1 MEKLIYLTWRHDEE
15 TPDAH
20 RDRLIDTC
28 ADALIEAGAL
38 GLSMNIKD
46 SDAEVPSPSPGMTGR
61 APFTAQVS
69 LWLDNH
75 EARPRFEAILARHV
89 RRLLGFLVT
98 ESLYTEYGENRH
110 ASPRDWPDGVRSPG
124 VMTVTL
130 LEKPDRFSYED
141 WVAHWYGTQSPVSE
155 AMQPR
160 TRYVRNAVVHAL
172 TPDAP
177 PYLGIVEEAWPS
189 ARHIQDPYL
198 FYGAP
203 DLDGLAT
210 NLRTMLQS
218 VTGFLALPRI
228 QNVTLSE
235 YLLKTP
241 HFEGC

>member
-1 MEKLIYLTWRHDEE
+1 MEKLIYLTWAPDAE

-20 RDRLIDTC
+20 RDRMIDTC
-28 ADALIEAGAL
+28 ADALIAAGAL
-38 GLSMNIKD
+38 GLSMNLKD
-46 SDAEVPSPSPGMTGR
+46 SDADVASPSPGMTGR
-61 APFTAQVS
+61 EPFTAQVS

-75 EARPRFEAILARHV
+75 DDRQGYEAILARHTQ
-89 RRLLGFLVT
+89 RQIGYLVT
-98 ESLYTEYGENRH
+98 ESLYTDYGENRH
-110 ASPRDWPDGVRSPG
+110 ARKRTWPDGERSPG

-141 WVAHWYGTQSPVSE
+141 WIAHWYGTQSPISE

-172 TPDAP
+172 TRGAP

-189 ARHIQDPYL
+189 ARHIEDPYL
-198 FYGAP
+198 FYAAS
-203 DLDGLAT
+203 DLDGLAASMGA
-210 NLRTMLQS
+210 MLKS
-218 VTGFLALPRI
+218 VTGFLDLSRI

-241 HFEGC
+241 DFEEL

>member
-1 MEKLIYLTWRHDEE
+1 MEKLIYLTWRPHAEA
-15 TPDAH
+15 PDDH
-20 RDRLIDTC
+20 RDRLIDAC
-28 ADALIEAGAL
+28 AEALLEAGAL

-46 SDAEVPSPSPGMTGR
+46 SDAEVASPSPGMTGR
-61 APFTAQVS
+61 EPFHAQIS

-75 EARPRFEAILARHV
+75 DERKGYEAILARHTQ
-89 RRLLGFLVT
+89 RQIGYLVT
-98 ESLYTEYGENRH
+98 ESLYTDYGENRH
-110 ASPRDWPDGVRSPG
+110 ARRRTWPDGQRSPG

-141 WVAHWYGTQSPVSE
+141 WISHWYGTQSPISE

-172 TPDAP
+172 TPEAP

-189 ARHIQDPYL
+189 ARHIEDPYL
-198 FYGAP
+198 FYAAS
-203 DLDGLAT
+203 DLDRLAV
-210 NLRTMLQS
+210 NMGAMLKS
-218 VTGFLALPRI
+218 VTGFLDLPRI

-241 HFEGC
+241 DFEEL